1 MREIMARIKKNF
13 IFKKILL
20 DDLDVKNHSLI
31 KRFKRKID
39 KQKIKKYRSLNLN
52 SFISLKYK
60 TKSFI
65 NKPNLVFS
73 ILGFLENKNNFNS
86 IKSSEK

>member
-39 KQKIKKYRSLNLN
+39 KKKNKKYRSINLIFLYLLN
-52 SFISLKYK
+52 IKLKVLL
-60 TKSFI
+60 I
-65 NKPNLVFS
+65 NQ
-73 ILGFLENKNNFNS
+73 I
-86 IKSSEK
+86 